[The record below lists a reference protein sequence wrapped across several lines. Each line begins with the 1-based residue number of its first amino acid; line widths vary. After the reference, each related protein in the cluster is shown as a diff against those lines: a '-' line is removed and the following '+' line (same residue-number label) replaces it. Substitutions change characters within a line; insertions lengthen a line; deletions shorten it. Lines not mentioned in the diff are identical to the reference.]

1 MSNFI
6 QTQVSSCGSY
16 HIDKTGNRLY
26 PQQFISVMP
35 FHLAD
40 QLQLAPVIN
49 NNGEAYH
56 IKTDGKPAYIQRFDK
71 TFGFYDGYA
80 AVIKNNRWFHITSS
94 GSSLYTERYA
104 FAGNY
109 QQQVCVVC
117 DSENNYFH
125 IDIKGKSLYTH
136 KWNYCGDY
144 REGIAVAQNNY
155 GVSTHIDKKGSLL
168 HNRWFLDLDVFHKGF
183 ARVKDEQGWHHINK
197 QGRAIYEQRYS
208 NVEPFYN
215 GLARVESFSGKLSII
230 DENGRQIRVL
240 RQKLEDS
247 RDNFEDLSADM
258 VGYWKTFTIATMVQ
272 LKIAE
277 YLPSSLIKLTSQ
289 THCDRKKLE
298 RFLNACAELELVKYK
313 NHNQWH
319 LTEKGQ
325 YLQQNHPLSL
335 ATAAV
340 EYQDD
345 LLKRWHGLSN
355 EIKGKKTEQ
364 NIFQEVSKDP
374 DRCIAHHR
382 MLRSYALHD
391 YTPLIELLP
400 IDDGDTVFDA
410 AGGNGAL
417 SEHLAVHFPDASI
430 VLGDRAEVLQSA
442 SPAQFKTTA
451 FDLFS
456 LWPIKANKIIL
467 ARVLHDWNDEQAIII
482 LKQARK
488 SLKLNGKILI
498 IEMLLSEKTV
508 SGSLCDLHLLAV
520 TGGKERTQKAFTDII
535 NCSGLTL
542 LNITKTPSLVS
553 ILEIGY
559 ECQLT

>member
-1 MSNFI
+1 MPDLI
-6 QTQVSSCGSY
+6 YTQVSSCGSY
-16 HIDKTGNRLY
+16 HIDQAGNRLY
-26 PQQFISVMP
+26 PQEFNSVLP
-35 FHLAD
+35 FHSIG
-40 QLQLAPVIN
+40 QLQLAPVMN

-56 IKTDGKPAYIQRFDK
+56 IRTDGKPAYSQRFDK

-80 AVIKNNRWFHITSS
+80 SVIKNNRWFHITST
-94 GSSLYTERYA
+94 GSALYMERYA
-104 FAGNY
+104 FTGNF

-117 DSENNYFH
+117 DINGKYFH
-125 IDIKGKSLYTH
+125 INSKGQTLYTD
-136 KWNYCGDY
+136 KWNYCGDF
-144 REGIAVAQNNY
+144 REGVAVVQNNH
-155 GVSTHIDKKGSLL
+155 GVSTHIDKKGRLL
-168 HNRWFLDLDVFHKGF
+168 HNFWFLDLDVFHKGF
-183 ARVKDEQGWHHINK
+183 ARAKDEQGWHHINK
-197 QGRAIYEQRYS
+197 QGQAIYDQRYLS
-208 NVEPFYN
+208 IEPFYN

-240 RQKLEDS
+240 RDKPEYS
-247 RDNFEDLSADM
+247 RDDFEILSADM
-258 VGYWKTFTIATMVQ
+258 VGYWKTFTIATMVR
-272 LKIAE
+272 LEIAE

-289 THCDRKKLE
+289 IHCNRQKLE
-298 RFLNACAELELVKYK
+298 RFLNGCAELGLIKYK
-313 NHNQWH
+313 NHQWH

-325 YLQQNHPLSL
+325 YLQQNHLMSL
-335 ATAAV
+335 ATAAA

-345 LLKRWHGLSN
+345 LLKRWYGLSD

-374 DRCIAHHR
+374 DRCVAHHR

-391 YTPLIELLP
+391 YTPLIDLLP
-400 IDDGDTVFDA
+400 IDEGDAVFDA

-417 SEHLAVHFPDASI
+417 SEHLAIHFPDARI
-430 VLGDRAEVLQSA
+430 VLGDKAEVLQSV
-442 SPAQFKTTA
+442 STTQFKTTA

-482 LKQARK
+482 LKQAGK
-488 SLKLNGKILI
+488 SLKPNGKILI

-535 NCSGLTL
+535 NRSGLTL
-542 LNITKTPSLVS
+542 LNIKKTPSLVS
-553 ILEIGY
+553 ILEVGY